1 MAHRSP
7 ITSVLLSLMLASCG
21 AELAPESQSEASQ
34 SQKRAR
40 PNIVFILA
48 DDMGL
53 GDITAYNPESKVPT
67 PRLSQLA
74 AEGARFSDAHSPSAV
89 CTPTRYGIL
98 TGRYCW
104 RVLKSGVL
112 GGNSVCMLDE
122 EQMTMASLLR
132 DAGYTTGA
140 IGKWHLGLGAG
151 KSTDFGHALQP
162 GPIDFGFD
170 SFFGIPASLDMAP
183 YCFVRDRTPTAAF
196 GGTVEGSTQAREG
209 GAGFWRAGKIADDF
223 AHDQVQPRFVQEAV
237 TWLQARGAETAQ
249 GNASPFFLYLAL
261 AAPHTPWLPS
271 EKFRGT
277 SQAGP
282 YGDFASMVDAGVGE
296 VLDAL
301 EANGFADNTL
311 VVFTSDNGAHWTG
324 ADIAKFGHFANGSV
338 RGQKADIHEGGHRV
352 PMIVRWPGVL
362 EGGTVRPELFG
373 LNDWVGTFAGLLQ
386 LELPVGSAEDS
397 LDQSALLVAGLP
409 SGEAVLNPPRT
420 ELVHHSFQGMFALRS
435 GDWKL
440 VEGLGSGGFTQPARL
455 KPGEGEPDFQLYD
468 LAADPRESVNLAAQ
482 MPERVEE
489 LSARLEEMRLAGCTR
504 Q

>member
-1 MAHRSP
+1 MRLRSS
-7 ITSVLLSLMLASCG
+7 ITFVLLGLMFASCSSE
-21 AELAPESQSEASQ
+21 AAPEAQDETAQ
-34 SQKRAR
+34 AQNALQ

-53 GDITAYNPESKVPT
+53 GDIQAYRPESKVPT

-74 AEGARFSDAHSPSAV
+74 AEGARFTDAHSPSAV

-112 GGNSVCMLDE
+112 GGSSPCMLDE
-122 EQMTMASLLR
+122 GQMTIASLLK

-151 KSTDFGHALQP
+151 ERTDYEQALKP
-162 GPIDFGFD
+162 GPLEFGFD
-170 SFFGIPASLDMAP
+170 SYFGIPASLDMAP
-183 YCFVRDRTPTAAF
+183 YCYVRDHRPTAAMH
-196 GGTVEGSTQAREG
+196 GTVEASKQARNG
-209 GAGFWRAGKIADDF
+209 GGGFWRAGKIADDF
-223 AHDQVQPRFVQEAV
+223 AHDQVQPRFTEEAV
-237 TWLQARGAETAQ
+237 QWIQARGAEAQ
-249 GNASPFFLYLAL
+249 SGKQAPFFLYLAL

-271 EKFRGT
+271 EEFRGT
-277 SQAGP
+277 SGAGP
-282 YGDFASMVDAGVGE
+282 YGDFASMVDAGVGQ

-301 EANGFADNTL
+301 EANDFADNTL

-324 ADIAKFGHFANGSV
+324 GDIAKYGHFANGSV

-362 EGGTVRPELFG
+362 AAGSVRPELFG
-373 LNDWVGTFAGLLQ
+373 LQDWLGTVAGLLDIA
-386 LELPVGSAEDS
+386 LPVEAAEDS
-397 LDQSALLVAGLP
+397 FDLSALLAPDLP
-409 SGEAVLNPPRT
+409 HGQTITSPPRT
-420 ELVHHSFQGMFALRS
+420 ELIHHSFQGKFAIRS
-435 GDWKL
+435 GQWKL
-440 VEGLGSGGFTQPARL
+440 IEGLGSGGFTQPANR
-455 KPGEGEPDFQLYD
+455 KPAEGEPAYQLYD
-468 LAADPRESVNLAAQ
+468 LAADPRESINLAAE

-489 LSARLEEMRLAGCTR
+489 LAARLDEIRTAGRSR

>member
-1 MAHRSP
+1 
-7 ITSVLLSLMLASCG
+7 MLASCG
-21 AELAPESQSEASQ
+21 ADPAPESQSEASQ
-34 SQKRAR
+34 SQKPTK
-40 PNIVFILA
+40 PNILFILA

-53 GDITAYNPESKVPT
+53 GDISAYNPASKVPT
-67 PRLSQLA
+67 PRLTQLA
-74 AEGARFSDAHSPSAV
+74 GEGARFSDAHSPSAV

-112 GGNSVCMLDE
+112 GGSSVCMLE
-122 EQMTMASLLR
+122 EGQLTMASLLR

-151 KSTDFGHALQP
+151 DRTNYEQPLQP

-170 SFFGIPASLDMAP
+170 SYFGIPASLDMAP
-183 YCFVRDRTPTAAF
+183 YCFVRDHAPTAAF
-196 GGTVEGSTQAREG
+196 GGTIEGSQQARQG
-209 GAGFWRAGKIADDF
+209 GGGFWRAGKIADDF

-237 TWLQARGAETAQ
+237 TWLSARGAETTA

-271 EKFRGT
+271 EEFRGT

-301 EANGFADNTL
+301 DAHGLTDNTI
-311 VVFTSDNGAHWTG
+311 VIFTSDNGAHWTG
-324 ADIAKFGHFANGSV
+324 GDVAKYGHFANGSV
-338 RGQKADIHEGGHRV
+338 RGQKADVHEGGHRV
-352 PMIVRWPGVL
+352 PMIVRWPGVV

-373 LNDWVGTFAGLLQ
+373 LHDWVGTFAGLLQ
-386 LELPVGSAEDS
+386 LDLPEASAEDS
-397 LDQSALLVAGLP
+397 FDQSRLLTSGLP
-409 SGEAVLNPPRT
+409 NGKSVPSPPRT
-420 ELVHHSFQGMFALRS
+420 ELVHHSFRGMFAIRS
-435 GDWKL
+435 GNWKL
-440 VEGLGSGGFTQPARL
+440 IEGLGSGGFTAPASVQPA
-455 KPGEGEPDFQLYD
+455 EGEPNFQLYD

-489 LSARLEEMRLAGCTR
+489 LLARLDEMRLAGRTR

>member
-1 MAHRSP
+1 MPRRSP
-7 ITSVLLSLMLASCG
+7 ITSVLLVLMLASCG
-21 AELAPESQSEASQ
+21 AEAAPESQSEANQ
-34 SQKRAR
+34 SQNRTR

-53 GDITAYNPESKVPT
+53 GDISAYNPDSKVPT

-74 AEGARFSDAHSPSAV
+74 TEGARFVDAHSPSAV

-122 EQMTMASLLR
+122 GQLTMASLLR

-151 KSTDFGHALQP
+151 DSTDYEQPLQP
-162 GPIDFGFD
+162 GPIEFGFD
-170 SFFGIPASLDMAP
+170 SYFGIPASLDMAP
-183 YCFVRDRTPTAAF
+183 YCFVRDHAPTAAF
-196 GGTVEGSTQAREG
+196 GGTIDGSKQARQG
-209 GAGFWRAGKIADDF
+209 GGGFWRAGKIADDF
-223 AHDQVQPRFVQEAV
+223 AHDQVQPRFVQESV
-237 TWLQARGAETAQ
+237 TWLRARGAESAA
-249 GNASPFFLYLAL
+249 GNAAPFFLYLAL

-271 EKFRGT
+271 DRFRGT

-282 YGDFASMVDAGVGE
+282 YGDFTSMVDAGVGE

-301 EANGFADNTL
+301 DANGLADDTI

-324 ADIAKFGHFANGSV
+324 GDVAKYGHFANGSV

-352 PMIVRWPGVL
+352 PMIVRWPEVIDAGS
-362 EGGTVRPELFG
+362 VRPELFG
-373 LNDWVGTFAGLLQ
+373 LNDWVGTFAGLLE
-386 LELPVGSAEDS
+386 LELPEGSAEDS
-397 LDQSALLVAGLP
+397 FDQSSLLAAALP
-409 SGEAVLNPPRT
+409 NGEAVVHPPRT
-420 ELVHHSFQGMFALRS
+420 ELVHHSFRGMFALRS
-435 GDWKL
+435 GNWKL
-440 VEGLGSGGFTQPARL
+440 IEGLGSGGFTQPASRE
-455 KPGEGEPDFQLYD
+455 PAEGESNFQLYD

-489 LSARLEEMRLAGCTR
+489 LSARLEEMRLAGRTR

>member
-21 AELAPESQSEASQ
+21 VDPAPESQSEASQ
-34 SQKRAR
+34 SQKGVR

-53 GDITAYNPESKVPT
+53 GDITAYNSASKVPT

-122 EQMTMASLLR
+122 AQLTMASLLR

-151 KSTDFGHALQP
+151 EGTDYEQPLQP
-162 GPIDFGFD
+162 GPLDFGFD
-170 SFFGIPASLDMAP
+170 SYFGIPASLDMAP
-183 YCFVRDRTPTAAF
+183 YCFVRDRAPTAEF
-196 GGTVEGSTQAREG
+196 GGMVEGSQQARQG
-209 GAGFWRAGKIADDF
+209 GGGFWRAGKIADDF
-223 AHDQVQPRFVQEAV
+223 AHDQVQPRFVQEAA
-237 TWLQARGAETAQ
+237 TWLSERGKESAA
-249 GNASPFFLYLAL
+249 GDANPFFLYLAL

-271 EKFRGT
+271 DEFRGT

-301 EANGFADNTL
+301 DAHGLTDSTI

-324 ADIAKFGHFANGSV
+324 GDVAKYGHFANGSV

-352 PMIVRWPGVL
+352 PMIVRWPGVI
-362 EGGTVRPELFG
+362 EAGSVRPELFG
-373 LNDWVGTFAGLLQ
+373 LNDWVGTLAGLLEV
-386 LELPVGSAEDS
+386 ELPEDSAEDS
-397 LDQSALLVAGLP
+397 FDQSSLLASGLP
-409 SGEAVLNPPRT
+409 NGEAVPNPPRT
-420 ELVHHSFQGMFALRS
+420 ELVHHSFRGMFALRS
-435 GDWKL
+435 GNMKL
-440 VEGLGSGGFTQPARL
+440 IEGLGSGGFTQPASL
-455 KPGEGEPDFQLYD
+455 KPVDGEPNYQLYD

-489 LSARLEEMRLAGCTR
+489 LSARLEAMRLAGRTR